1 MYERVSFISVS
12 KPGRII
18 APGVVLCAQK
28 KVLWQLCERRC
39 FGERTAGEEML
50 SAPAYLGVQ
59 PVAEKIPVN
68 FLLFTGKANFA
79 LLLVVPEWQ
88 PRESGRRRGEACLAL
103 LRHHR
108 CGCRARHT
116 SPYEG
121 SSWGKACL
129 APANERVKRHGDSG
143 LEPLLE
149 PALQAHVVVRPPAII
164 DGMRKLLVLGMGRHQ
179 SREPFVQ

>member
-1 MYERVSFISVS
+1 MKGYPSLVCQSPTGLSR
-12 KPGRII
+12 R
-18 APGVVLCAQK
+18 ALCF
-28 KVLWQLCERRC
+28 VRRRRC
-39 FGERTAGEEML
+39 YGSGANDDASGERTAGEEML

-108 CGCRARHT
+108 CGCRA
-116 SPYEG
+116 
-121 SSWGKACL
+121 
-129 APANERVKRHGDSG
+129 NERVKRHGDSG

-179 SREPFVQ
+179 PPEPFVQ